1 MDKMPKNWRSSI
13 VDDVAIKI
21 HYGYTGKTIENGQY
35 KYLRITDIQNSAV
48 KWEQVPFVSIADKDV
63 EKYLLNENDIVF
75 ARTGATAGKSFLI
88 NTLKANSVFASYLI
102 RIIPDLDKIH
112 PRFLYIYFQSPEYW
126 RYITSN
132 VEGAAQPNFNG
143 KKLAKIPIPLP
154 PLSEQKRI
162 VSKLDAL
169 FERIE
174 KSIALL
180 EENIKHTESLM
191 ASALDEIFKKLES
204 KSKVYK
210 ISDFAD
216 IKGGKRLPKGL
227 KVQEEKT
234 DYPYIRVADF
244 QDNGTVDLSS
254 LQYITKKAHEQ
265 IKRYIINPEDLYIS
279 IAGTIGKTGIIPE
292 ELKGANL
299 TENAARF
306 VFKSDFEINNKFI
319 YYFTLSDN
327 FKTQIT
333 DATKTVAQPKLA
345 LTRLKAVELPIPDI
359 VLQNKAVKSF
369 DSLYTNTYEIIQ
381 EQQDKLNNLK
391 ALKESILDKAFKG
404 EI

>member
-169 FERIE
+169 FERIR
-174 KSIALL
+174 
-180 EENIKHTESLM
+180 
-191 ASALDEIFKKLES
+191 
-204 KSKVYK
+204 KV
-210 ISDFAD
+210 
-216 IKGGKRLPKGL
+216 
-227 KVQEEKT
+227 
-234 DYPYIRVADF
+234 
-244 QDNGTVDLSS
+244 
-254 LQYITKKAHEQ
+254 
-265 IKRYIINPEDLYIS
+265 
-279 IAGTIGKTGIIPE
+279 
-292 ELKGANL
+292 
-299 TENAARF
+299 
-306 VFKSDFEINNKFI
+306 
-319 YYFTLSDN
+319 
-327 FKTQIT
+327 
-333 DATKTVAQPKLA
+333 
-345 LTRLKAVELPIPDI
+345 
-359 VLQNKAVKSF
+359 
-369 DSLYTNTYEIIQ
+369 
-381 EQQDKLNNLK
+381 
-391 ALKESILDKAFKG
+391 
-404 EI
+404 